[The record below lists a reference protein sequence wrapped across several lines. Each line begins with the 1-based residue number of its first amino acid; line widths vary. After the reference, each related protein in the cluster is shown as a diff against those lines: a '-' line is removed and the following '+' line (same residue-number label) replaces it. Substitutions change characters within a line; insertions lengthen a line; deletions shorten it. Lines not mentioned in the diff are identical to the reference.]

1 MPPKKKLKL
10 NFNYSTPADP
20 QSSTET
26 DDRAARRTAR
36 REARLAALQSAREDF
51 DPPFDIEDVDEDED
65 ESDEDEDEDEDVD
78 EENRDSDEDQQPES
92 EEGRQ
97 IQSSTRMNTY
107 LNTGF
112 KTTEGQRV
120 AQQHPRDIKNPL
132 HLWICTRAPRDSS
145 TTDRDAPAEPVEP
158 EE

>member
-26 DDRAARRTAR
+26 EDRAARRTAR
-36 REARLAALQSAREDF
+36 RAARLAALQSAREDF

-65 ESDEDEDEDEDVD
+65 ESDEDEDEDVD
-78 EENRDSDEDQQPES
+78 EENCDSDEDQQPEL
-92 EEGRQ
+92 EEGKQ
-97 IQSSTRMNTY
+97 VESSTRMNTY

-112 KTTEGQRV
+112 ETSEGQRV

-145 TTDRDAPAEPVEP
+145 LTDRDAPGEPVEP

>member
-10 NFNYSTPADP
+10 NPNYSTDTPAEP

-26 DDRAARRTAR
+26 DDRAARRAAR
-36 REARLAALQSAREDF
+36 RTARLAARQSAKEDF
-51 DPPFDIEDVDEDED
+51 DPPFDIEDEDED
-65 ESDEDEDEDEDVD
+65 DSDSDSDEDEDVD
-78 EENRDSDEDQQPES
+78 EENRDSDEDQQPET

-97 IQSSTRMNTY
+97 TDSATRMNTY

-112 KTTEGQRV
+112 KTAEGQRV

-132 HLWICTRAPRDSS
+132 HLWICTRAQRDSS
-145 TTDRDAPAEPVEP
+145 PTDRDAPAESVEL

>member
-1 MPPKKKLKL
+1 MPPKKKIKL

-26 DDRAARRTAR
+26 DDREARRTAR
-36 REARLAALQSAREDF
+36 RTARRAARLATRQSAREDF
-51 DPPFDIEDVDEDED
+51 DPPFDIEDEDED
-65 ESDEDEDEDEDVD
+65 ESDEDEDENVD
-78 EENRDSDEDQQPES
+78 EENRDSDEDQQPEL
-92 EEGRQ
+92 EEGKK
-97 IQSSTRMNTY
+97 IESSTRMNTY

-112 KTTEGQRV
+112 KTAEGQRV
-120 AQQHPRDIKNPL
+120 AQEHPRDIKNPL

-145 TTDRDAPAEPVEP
+145 RTDRDAPAESVEP

>member
-1 MPPKKKLKL
+1 MPPRKKLKL

-20 QSSTET
+20 ESSTKT
-26 DDRAARRTAR
+26 DDREARRA
-36 REARLAALQSAREDF
+36 ARLAARQSARENF
-51 DPPFDIEDVDEDED
+51 DPPFDIEDED
-65 ESDEDEDEDEDVD
+65 ESDEDEDVD
-78 EENRDSDEDQQPES
+78 EENRDSDEDQQPEL
-92 EEGRQ
+92 EEGKQ
-97 IQSSTRMNTY
+97 IETSTRMNTY

-120 AQQHPRDIKNPL
+120 AQEHPRDIKNPL

-145 TTDRDAPAEPVEP
+145 RTDRDAPGEPVEL